1 LLLHFRAGIL
11 SGLEGGVAK
20 RINSLIDAHSD
31 AGRGN
36 VIIKAA
42 FAPAVLRREFT
53 RLNAVT
59 RNKATVGPQIAGPR
73 WEDAAS

>member
-1 LLLHFRAGIL
+1 LLLHFQAVIL

-59 RNKATVGPQIAGPR
+59 NKATVGPQIAGPR